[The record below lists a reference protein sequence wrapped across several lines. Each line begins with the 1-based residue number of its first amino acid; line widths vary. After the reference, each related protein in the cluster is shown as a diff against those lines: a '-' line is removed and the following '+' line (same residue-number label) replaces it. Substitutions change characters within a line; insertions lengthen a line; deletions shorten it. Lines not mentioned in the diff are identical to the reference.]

1 MKGGRDNRRGSP
13 YIKGMR
19 VPLMILSAL
28 GAGLVAGRKL
38 LGKEI
43 TGRKN
48 KAIESAVQEARHRI
62 RADTMMFVA
71 RSFRTFAIATGIKL
85 AILCWLWGLHHFAG
99 MPRPVF
105 ATLMV
110 ITLAIFMMRDM
121 WVNYP
126 AVKLTL
132 TELHRHGW
140 HPKRALTETIAAR
153 VFEEVLAEAGNQKQ
167 TRTGAIM
174 LMLAGEDRSRMHH
187 DVAKAVADIARET
200 SWDDIRPHIIS
211 AAIRIGTLALIYS
224 ASVWVLV
231 HV

>member
-1 MKGGRDNRRGSP
+1 LQDDEDVKGGRDNRRGSP

-85 AILCWLWGLHHFAG
+85 ACPGRSL
-99 MPRPVF
+99 PR
-105 ATLMV
+105 
-110 ITLAIFMMRDM
+110 
-121 WVNYP
+121 
-126 AVKLTL
+126 
-132 TELHRHGW
+132 
-140 HPKRALTETIAAR
+140 
-153 VFEEVLAEAGNQKQ
+153 
-167 TRTGAIM
+167 
-174 LMLAGEDRSRMHH
+174 
-187 DVAKAVADIARET
+187 
-200 SWDDIRPHIIS
+200 
-211 AAIRIGTLALIYS
+211 
-224 ASVWVLV
+224 
-231 HV
+231 

>member
-1 MKGGRDNRRGSP
+1 MAMHP
-13 YIKGMR
+13 YIKRMR

-28 GAGLVAGRKL
+28 GAGLLAGRKL

-48 KAIESAVQEARHRI
+48 KAIEAAALEARHRI
-62 RADTMMFVA
+62 RSDTMVFVA
-71 RSFRTFAIATGIKL
+71 RSFRRFAVATSIKL
-85 AILCWLWGLHHFAG
+85 AILLWLWGLHHFAG
-99 MPRPVF
+99 MPRPIFVGIM
-105 ATLMV
+105 TV
-110 ITLAIFMMRDM
+110 TLAAFMIRDL

-126 AVKLTL
+126 PIRLVL

-167 TRTGAIM
+167 SRTGAIM
-174 LMLAGEDRSRMHH
+174 LMLAGEDRSQMHH
-187 DVAKAVADIARET
+187 DVATAVAAVARAT
-200 SWDDIRPHIIS
+200 SWDDIRPYVVS

-224 ASVWVLV
+224 ASVWALV
-231 HV
+231 RL

>member
-1 MKGGRDNRRGSP
+1 MKVL
-13 YIKGMR
+13 R
-19 VPLMILSAL
+19 VPLMVLSAL
-28 GAGLVAGRKL
+28 GAGFVAGRKL

-43 TGRKN
+43 SGRKDR
-48 KAIESAVQEARHRI
+48 AIESAVQEARHRI
-62 RADTMMFVA
+62 RANTMMFVS
-71 RSFRTFAIATGIKL
+71 RSFRRFAIATGIKL
-85 AILCWLWGLHHFAG
+85 AILLWLWSLHHFAG

-105 ATLMV
+105 TV
-110 ITLAIFMMRDM
+110 IVVGALAVFMIRDL

-126 AVKLTL
+126 AIRLTL

-167 TRTGAIM
+167 TRAGAIM
-174 LMLAGEDRSRMHH
+174 LMLAGEDRGQMHH
-187 DVAKAVADIARET
+187 EVATAVAEIASAA
-200 SWDDIRPHIIS
+200 SWEDIRPHAVS

>member
-1 MKGGRDNRRGSP
+1 
-13 YIKGMR
+13 
-19 VPLMILSAL
+19 
-28 GAGLVAGRKL
+28 
-38 LGKEI
+38 
-43 TGRKN
+43 
-48 KAIESAVQEARHRI
+48 
-62 RADTMMFVA
+62 MMFVA

-105 ATLMV
+105 ATLTV

-211 AAIRIGTLALIYS
+211 AMIRIGTLALIYS